1 MSPTKEGTYNRL
13 VRSAGGEGGE
23 GGVSGPVHER
33 KTEEMQG
40 HGTEKK
46 IKKIVFPNHE
56 NKHVHTLNN
65 LLLH

>member
-40 HGTEKK
+40 HGPGSQ
-46 IKKIVFPNHE
+46 I
-56 NKHVHTLNN
+56 
-65 LLLH
+65 